1 MKMDVKVTQL
11 TIKNDLAL
19 LEKFAE
25 NRHVNS
31 MILDVEHNESLL
43 MFYFTVVFHE
53 AIFYVEDL
61 ETIVLMEEEEDTLHI
76 FDIISFNAQN
86 EEAVLASIVK
96 ETTKKVVFYF
106 TPDFTIEGMTATIMP
121 NDDDALFVLTKK
133 AL

>member
-1 MKMDVKVTQL
+1 MKMDVKVKQL

-31 MILDVEHNESLL
+31 MILDVEYNESLL

-61 ETIVLMEEEEDTLHI
+61 ETIVLMEEEDTLHI

-86 EEAVLASIVK
+86 GEAVLASIVK

>member
-1 MKMDVKVTQL
+1 
-11 TIKNDLAL
+11 
-19 LEKFAE
+19 
-25 NRHVNS
+25 
-31 MILDVEHNESLL
+31 MILDVEYNESLL

-61 ETIVLMEEEEDTLHI
+61 ETIVLMEEEDTLHI

-86 EEAVLASIVK
+86 GEAVLASIVK